1 VIDGH
6 GRSGLLDAGGSVE
19 LVLEQRLDGG
29 DAGFHRL
36 QQGLGHGAPAFNC
49 AASERAMPMAPAVN
63 CLPSLDST
71 AAAVKRVENRI
82 WSAVLFS
89 MNLFSSVVA
98 LLQSVEFFLGGHG
111 WSSDGETARQPGRQR
126 RGL

>member
-1 VIDGH
+1 
-6 GRSGLLDAGGSVE
+6 LLDAGGSVE

-89 MNLFSSVVA
+89 MNLFSSA
-98 LLQSVEFFLGGHG
+98 LWLCFKASNSSWVGMGGPPMVRLRG
-111 WSSDGETARQPGRQR
+111 NPAGKGADCSS
-126 RGL
+126 